1 MFAESLLETTWAQRT
16 RRSCTT
22 ATSFGLLA
30 VVIGVLITIPL
41 LETVGLP
48 AGRLL
53 PTPISWGAPPP
64 PAQPPHQEHPP
75 TPNQSNM
82 SGQILITP
90 PSIPVHVAHI
100 EETMAPPQ
108 PNYNTDQG
116 VEGSRG
122 PGWPQGIFKS
132 MGEGVRP
139 TAPPPPPP
147 TVVRQFK
154 PSSLLQGSLIRRV
167 EPVYPQLARVARVQ
181 GPVVLEAIISKD
193 GTMQNLQLISGHP
206 LLVPAAIAAVSQWRY
221 RPYILNGAA
230 IEVETRIT
238 VNFLLGN

>member
-1 MFAESLLETTWAQRT
+1 
-16 RRSCTT
+16 
-22 ATSFGLLA
+22 
-30 VVIGVLITIPL
+30 L

-48 AGRLL
+48 PGRLL
-53 PTPISWGAPPP
+53 PTPISWGAPP

-82 SGQILITP
+82 SGTILVAP
-90 PSIPVHVAHI
+90 PSIPPEVVQI
-100 EETMAPPQ
+100 VETTAPPQ
-108 PNYNTDQG
+108 VDYNNGRG
-116 VEGSRG
+116 VEGSTG
-122 PGWPQGIFKS
+122 PGSAAGIFKS

-167 EPVYPQLARVARVQ
+167 EPLYPQLARVARVQ

-238 VNFLLGN
+238 VNFVLGN